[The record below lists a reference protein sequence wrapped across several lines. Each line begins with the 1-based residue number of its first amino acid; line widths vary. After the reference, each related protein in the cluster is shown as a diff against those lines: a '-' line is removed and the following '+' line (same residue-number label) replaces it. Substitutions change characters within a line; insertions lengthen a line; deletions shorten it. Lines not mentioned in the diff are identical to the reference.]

1 MDGLA
6 VARTIVEA
14 LEDKKGEDIVL
25 MDLQGVTP
33 FTDYFVIC
41 TGTSNRML
49 KALVHA
55 ALDKVREDHK
65 LKTQVEGTEL
75 DGWILADFG
84 DVVLHLFSP
93 LQREYYDLEQLWS
106 EGKVLL
112 HLQ

>member
-1 MDGLA
+1 MDGLE
-6 VARTIVEA
+6 VARTIVHA
-14 LEDKKGEDIVL
+14 LEDKKGEDILL

-33 FTDYFVIC
+33 FTDYFVIA

-49 KALVHA
+49 KALMHA
-55 ALDKVREDHK
+55 ALDEVREKHS

-84 DVVLHLFSP
+84 DVVLHVFSP
-93 LQREYYDLEQLWS
+93 LQRSYYNLEQLWS
-106 EGKVLL
+106 EGKVVL

>member
-1 MDGLA
+1 MDGLE
-6 VARTIVEA
+6 VARTIVSA
-14 LEDKKGEDIVL
+14 LEEKKGEDIVL

-55 ALDKVREDHK
+55 ALDDVR
-65 LKTQVEGTEL
+65 EL

-93 LQREYYDLEQLWS
+93 LQRGYYNLEQLWS